1 LRGDYVV
8 KQKALR
14 GIAAV
19 VLIGAG
25 VWVGV
30 NFASPLEAESNA
42 LTPGSVE
49 DPVVT
54 KSYVDEQLAKL
65 GGGSPGGGT
74 TPTTPVADASLEVV
88 NVPAGK
94 TLMAGQGT
102 EVIVRVG
109 KAIAYSSDASGIADL
124 TGGTDLVK
132 GKAIPTNH
140 LLLFPREGRGI
151 LPDPNQ
157 KNGLTVL
164 VKGSYTLQ

>member
-1 LRGDYVV
+1 MKKQGLRV
-8 KQKALR
+8 L
-14 GIAAV
+14 AAV
-19 VLIGAG
+19 VLVGAG
-25 VWVGV
+25 VWAGV

-54 KSYVDEQLAKL
+54 KSYVDEKLAAL
-65 GGGSPGGGT
+65 NGGGSTGGGT
-74 TPTTPVADASLEVV
+74 GTGASAALEVV
-88 NVPAGK
+88 NVLPGQ

-109 KAIAYSSDASGIADL
+109 KAIAFSSDASGIADL

-151 LPDPNQ
+151 LPDPAQ

-164 VKGSYTLQ
+164 VIGKYSIQ

>member
-1 LRGDYVV
+1 MKKLAVRLSVA
-8 KQKALR
+8 ALL
-14 GIAAV
+14 V
-19 VLIGAG
+19 MLG
-25 VWVGV
+25 VWLGILRP
-30 NFASPLEAESNA
+30 NSLEAESNA

-65 GGGSPGGGT
+65 GGGTPGGGT
-74 TPTTPVADASLEVV
+74 TPVAESALEVV
-88 NVPAGK
+88 TVPAGK

-124 TGGTDLVK
+124 TGGTDLTK
-132 GKAIPTNH
+132 GKAVPTNH

>member
-1 LRGDYVV
+1 MKKNVIRGVV
-8 KQKALR
+8 
-14 GIAAV
+14 AAV
-19 VLIGAG
+19 IVGAG

-30 NFASPLEAESNA
+30 NFASPLEAETNA

-54 KSYVDEQLAKL
+54 KSYVDEQIAKL
-65 GGGSPGGGT
+65 NGGSVGGDTGT
-74 TPTTPVADASLEVV
+74 GTVADASLEVV
-88 NVPAGK
+88 VVAPGQ
-94 TLMAGQGT
+94 TLMASQGA

-109 KAIAYSSDASGIADL
+109 KAIAFSSDANGISNL
-124 TGGTDLVK
+124 TAGSDIAN

-140 LLLFPREGRGI
+140 LLLFPRDGRGI

-164 VKGSYTLQ
+164 VRGSYTLK

>member
-1 LRGDYVV
+1 M
-8 KQKALR
+8 
-14 GIAAV
+14 
-19 VLIGAG
+19 
-25 VWVGV
+25 WVGA
-30 NFASPLEAESNA
+30 NFVSPLEAESNA

-65 GGGSPGGGT
+65 GAGDGT
-74 TPTTPVADASLEVV
+74 TGTVGEASLEVV
-88 NVPAGK
+88 AVPAGK

-109 KAIAYSSDASGIADL
+109 KAIAYSSDANGISDL
-124 TGGTDLVK
+124 TAGSDLTK
-132 GKAIPTNH
+132 GKAVPTNH

-151 LPDPNQ
+151 LPDPAQ

-164 VKGSYTLQ
+164 VRGSYTIQ

>member
-1 LRGDYVV
+1 MKKNVT
-8 KQKALR
+8 R
-14 GIAAV
+14 GIVAAV
-19 VLIGAG
+19 LVGAG
-25 VWVGV
+25 IWVGV

-42 LTPGSVE
+42 LTPGSAE

-54 KSYVDEQLAKL
+54 KSYVDALLAN
-65 GGGSPGGGT
+65 GGSGSTGGS
-74 TPTTPVADASLEVV
+74 TPVAAAELEVV
-88 NVPAGK
+88 TVPAGK

-124 TGGTDLVK
+124 TGGTDLTK
-132 GKAIPTNH
+132 GKAVPTNH

>member
-1 LRGDYVV
+1 MRGLV
-8 KQKALR
+8 
-14 GIAAV
+14 AV
-19 VLIGAG
+19 VVLGAG
-25 VWVGV
+25 VWVGA
-30 NFASPLEAESNA
+30 NFVSPLEAESNA

-65 GGGSPGGGT
+65 GAGDGT
-74 TPTTPVADASLEVV
+74 TGTVGEASLEVV
-88 NVPAGK
+88 AVPAGK

-109 KAIAYSSDASGIADL
+109 KAIAYSSDANGISDL
-124 TGGTDLVK
+124 TAGSDLTK
-132 GKAIPTNH
+132 GKAVPTNH

-151 LPDPNQ
+151 LPDPAQ

-164 VKGSYTLQ
+164 VRGSYTIQ

>member
-1 LRGDYVV
+1 VKKKVIRGLV
-8 KQKALR
+8 
-14 GIAAV
+14 AV
-19 VLIGAG
+19 VLVGAG

-74 TPTTPVADASLEVV
+74 TPPVVDSALEVV
-88 NVPAGK
+88 TVPAGK

-124 TGGTDLVK
+124 TGGTDLTK

-164 VKGSYTLQ
+164 VKGKYSLQ

>member
-1 LRGDYVV
+1 MKKKVIRSLV
-8 KQKALR
+8 
-14 GIAAV
+14 AV
-19 VLIGAG
+19 VLVGAG

-65 GGGSPGGGT
+65 GGGTPGGGT
-74 TPTTPVADASLEVV
+74 TTPVVDTALEVV
-88 NVPAGK
+88 TVPAGK

-124 TGGTDLVK
+124 TGGTDLTK
-132 GKAIPTNH
+132 GKAVPTNH

-164 VKGSYTLQ
+164 VKGKYSLQ

>member
-1 LRGDYVV
+1 MKQKVLRGV
-8 KQKALR
+8 
-14 GIAAV
+14 IAAI
-19 VLIGAG
+19 LIGAG

-42 LTPGSVE
+42 LTPGSAE

-54 KSYVDEQLAKL
+54 KSYVDEQLAKA
-65 GGGSPGGGT
+65 GGGSTETPGANT
-74 TPTTPVADASLEVV
+74 ALEVV
-88 NVPAGK
+88 TVPAGK

-124 TGGTDLVK
+124 TGGTDLTK
-132 GKAIPTNH
+132 GKAVPTNH